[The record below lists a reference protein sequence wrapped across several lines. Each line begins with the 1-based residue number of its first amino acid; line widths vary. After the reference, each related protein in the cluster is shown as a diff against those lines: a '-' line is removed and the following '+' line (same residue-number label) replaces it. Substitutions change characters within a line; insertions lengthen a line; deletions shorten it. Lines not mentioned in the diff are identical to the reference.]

1 MCEIC
6 EGMTP
11 EQAHRKM
18 LRTIDRYGWALQ
30 YVESSV
36 DERGVHPAFCYTVGL
51 TEIGCPE
58 VIVTGRAA
66 DESVAVL
73 AGLAHRLWY
82 GDRLGPG
89 ERLEVGGLEVC
100 LIRAR
105 EYESWLLRAVGLY
118 GQADVSAV
126 QAVWAD
132 CQGLMPWE
140 AEISS
145 TIVQPLLGPPPGGRM
160 VA

>member
-1 MCEIC
+1 MINIEHTFDFGRVIMCEIC

-18 LRTIDRYGWALQ
+18 LRTIDRYGWAMQ

-73 AGLAHRLWY
+73 GDLAIGCGTAIGSGRGSGSRSAGSRCA
-82 GDRLGPG
+82 
-89 ERLEVGGLEVC
+89 
-100 LIRAR
+100 
-105 EYESWLLRAVGLY
+105 
-118 GQADVSAV
+118 
-126 QAVWAD
+126 
-132 CQGLMPWE
+132 
-140 AEISS
+140 
-145 TIVQPLLGPPPGGRM
+145 
-160 VA
+160 